1 MLLKTGTPNKV
12 DLFFSTNR
20 FYQLAILHQ
29 GGLVLDFSRGEPCF
43 DLIGGKL
50 LKHGIGK
57 PIVSSEP
64 DLSAFAIS

>member
-43 DLIGGKL
+43 DLMGKL

-57 PIVSSEP
+57 SMVYSAP

>member
-1 MLLKTGTPNKV
+1 MKTGTPTK
-12 DLFFSTNR
+12 LICFFLSNR

-43 DLIGGKL
+43 DLMGKL

-57 PIVSSEP
+57 SMVYSAP